1 MMNHTLGM
9 RRRGIRRATT
19 AIAAASVVVA
29 LAACAPSDNGNG
41 APEEGAAD
49 ADGESQGSADP
60 DGTIRAGISYEL
72 GTNGYDPM
80 TTSAALTVAV
90 NWHTLE
96 GLTELDPA
104 TGEPYNALAADGL
117 EEVDE
122 TTYTATLRDGAVF
135 HDGTPVTADD
145 VVFSFDRVL
154 DPDNNSLYSQF
165 IPFIESVDA
174 IDDTTVQLNLEYP
187 VGVLEERVAVV
198 KIVPQ
203 AAVEEDLDAF
213 DANPIGTG
221 PYEMTDNGAGGTVKL
236 ERFDDYTGDHPA
248 QVKELVWDVL
258 PDATARVNALASDS
272 VSAIDSVPYLDIET
286 LEAQGAEVESVQG
299 FGLLFAMF
307 NMSSDNFSDVRN
319 RQALMYAIDMDK
331 VIDTALLGHA
341 EAASSFVQSSHPNYN
356 EAEVVYEYD
365 PEKAKELFEETGL
378 MGEEI
383 TMLSTDHDW
392 VAKVTPL
399 IKESLDEIGVKV
411 VLDEGQSAGQYTKID
426 GGEDY
431 DVLIAPGDPSVFGN
445 DPDLLMRW
453 WYAGDTWTDQRMH
466 WKGQDSY
473 DEIQGLLDDAL
484 QETDEAKRQELWN
497 ETYDALSREI
507 PLYPLFHRKV
517 PTAWS
522 ADDLTGFEPISL
534 TGLSLMDV
542 GLAG

>member
-1 MMNHTLGM
+1 MMTHTRGM
-9 RRRGIRRATT
+9 RRRTLRRATGVLAT
-19 AIAAASVVVA
+19 ASMVVA
-29 LAACAPSDNGNG
+29 LAACAPSDSG
-41 APEEGAAD
+41 ADAPDADAGEAEGAGAAGD
-49 ADGESQGSADP
+49 A

-80 TTSAALTVAV
+80 TTSAALTIAA

-104 TGEPYNALAADGL
+104 TGEAYNALAGDGL

-122 TTYTATLRDGAVF
+122 TTYTATLREGAVF
-135 HDGTPVTADD
+135 HDGSPVTADD

-154 DPDNNSLYSQF
+154 DPENNSLYSQF
-165 IPFIESVDA
+165 IPFIESVEA
-174 IDDTTVQLNLEYP
+174 TDDTTVQINLEYP
-187 VGVLEERVAVV
+187 VGLLAERVAVV
-198 KIVPQ
+198 KVVPQ
-203 AAVEEDLDAF
+203 EAVEADLDEF

-221 PYEMTDNGAGGTVKL
+221 PYKMTDNGASGTVVL

-248 QVKELVWDVL
+248 QVAELVWDVL
-258 PDATARVNALASDS
+258 PDATARVNALASGT

-286 LEAQGAEVESVQG
+286 LEAQGADVESVQG

-307 NMSSDNFSDVRN
+307 NMESENFSDVRN
-319 RQALMYAIDMDK
+319 RQALMYAIDMEK
-331 VIDTALLGHA
+331 VIDTALLGNG
-341 EAASSFVQSSHPNYN
+341 EAASSFVQSTHPNYN
-356 EAEVVYEYD
+356 EAETVYSYD
-365 PEKAKELFEETGL
+365 PEKAKALFEETGL
-378 MGEEI
+378 MGQDI
-383 TMLSTDHDW
+383 KMLSTDHDW

-399 IKESLDEIGVKV
+399 IKENLDELGVNV

-473 DEIQGLLDDAL
+473 DQVQALLDEAL
-484 QETDEAKRQELWN
+484 QEGDEAARQELWN
-497 ETYDALSREI
+497 ETYDLLSNEI

-517 PTAWS
+517 PTAWKAEELS
-522 ADDLTGFEPISL
+522 GFEPISL
-534 TGLSLMDV
+534 TGLSFVDT

>member
-1 MMNHTLGM
+1 MHPTPGRVSTMNHTLGM

-19 AIAAASVVVA
+19 AFAAASVVVA

-49 ADGESQGSADP
+49 ADGESQGSGDP

-104 TGEPYNALAADGL
+104 NGEPYNALAADGL

-122 TTYTATLRDGAVF
+122 TTYTATLREGAVF

-165 IPFIESVDA
+165 IPFIESVEA
-174 IDDTTVQLNLEYP
+174 TDDTTVQLNLEYP
-187 VGVLEERVAVV
+187 VGVLEQRVAVV

-286 LEAQGAEVESVQG
+286 LEAQGADVESVQGFGLLYEMTDNGAGGTVKLERFDDYTGDHPAQVKELVWDVLPDATARVNALASDSVSAIDSVPYLDIETLEAQGADVESVQG

-307 NMSSDNFSDVRN
+307 NMSSDN
-319 RQALMYAIDMDK
+319 
-331 VIDTALLGHA
+331 
-341 EAASSFVQSSHPNYN
+341 
-356 EAEVVYEYD
+356 
-365 PEKAKELFEETGL
+365 
-378 MGEEI
+378 
-383 TMLSTDHDW
+383 
-392 VAKVTPL
+392 
-399 IKESLDEIGVKV
+399 
-411 VLDEGQSAGQYTKID
+411 
-426 GGEDY
+426 
-431 DVLIAPGDPSVFGN
+431 
-445 DPDLLMRW
+445 
-453 WYAGDTWTDQRMH
+453 
-466 WKGQDSY
+466 
-473 DEIQGLLDDAL
+473 
-484 QETDEAKRQELWN
+484 
-497 ETYDALSREI
+497 
-507 PLYPLFHRKV
+507 
-517 PTAWS
+517 
-522 ADDLTGFEPISL
+522 
-534 TGLSLMDV
+534 
-542 GLAG
+542 